1 MRKHSDFLSTHK
13 LLRKILIFFLQMLN
27 SQCRAG
33 VRSEMFHQGRLA
45 REETENGK
53 DESIIS
59 QWEGLD
65 YSLSSEE
72 TENGKD
78 TIIISQKQCI

>member
-1 MRKHSDFLSTHK
+1 
-13 LLRKILIFFLQMLN
+13 
-27 SQCRAG
+27 
-33 VRSEMFHQGRLA
+33 MFHQGRLA